1 MSSIMY
7 ECKCSGCIPICLKGE
22 KCECFESLEL
32 EGSSYTWIVLLVSFA
47 VLSILFTV
55 LSVPLAFTYDIM
67 INNDNFNLE
76 RRAETAE
83 LMQFAWSAI
92 PLTILATIF
101 GYGITKSL
109 RERREF

>member
-1 MSSIMY
+1 MY
-7 ECKCSGCIPICLKGE
+7 ECKCSGCIPNDSNICLKGE

-47 VLSILFTV
+47 VLSILFTI
-55 LSVPLAFTYDIM
+55 LSVPLAFTYDKM